1 MRSAQGYTVF
11 PGISA
16 RALIGRRTLNQG
28 EHLLRFPLKKLENDL
43 VVPGKFIA
51 FTKSAAIG
59 KKIKRRVNVFLY
71 IIFVVLAQ
79 YLGEGAYLKKN
90 GIPKPE

>member
-28 EHLLRFPLKKLENDL
+28 EHLLRSPLKKLENNL

-59 KKIKRRVNVFLY
+59 KK
-71 IIFVVLAQ
+71 
-79 YLGEGAYLKKN
+79 KN
-90 GIPKPE
+90 